1 MKKRNTLA
9 SIAMGVALA
18 LPSVSLNA
26 EPYLNLGFFPE
37 VPLYSSVLGD
47 SDELNTGIRIPQGSE
62 KEMLDKPIKELLP
75 YISLSKEIPVL
86 SLDIRS
92 NTVPDFIPLEKRAE
106 VRSNALETGIY
117 PSDKLFSASLIASG
131 RLKFPENKKPEYVG
145 RLELFVGS
153 PMIDDFLSDGNKLL
167 LNAGVNSNGSLN
179 FQEAGN
185 KSVYSLLEAFNEE
198 SRNFFGEVYVV
209 VKSPYSDQT
218 AIVKCGLDNLFDSQK
233 KIANFNL
240 STALELPPIFPDQGI
255 LGISKIIPYISAGI
269 KMPLDSQW
277 DKEFGEIGLK
287 LTGPSKKA
295 IMGYLHT
302 ELETNKG
309 FSTSSGLKFDL

>member
-1 MKKRNTLA
+1 MKKRNVLA

-47 SDELNTGIRIPQGSE
+47 SDELNTGISVSQGSE

-75 YISLSKEIPVL
+75 YISLSKEIPIL

-92 NTVPDFIPLEKRAE
+92 NTIPDFISLEKRAE

-117 PSDKLFSASLIASG
+117 PSDKIFSSSIIASG
-131 RLKFPENKKPEYVG
+131 RLKFPEGKDPEYTG
-145 RLELFVGS
+145 RLELFAGS

-167 LNAGVNSNGSLN
+167 LNAGVNSNGYLN

-185 KSVYSLLEAFNEE
+185 KSIYSLSDVFNEE
-198 SRNFFGEVYVV
+198 SRNFFGEVYIV
-209 VKSPYSDQT
+209 VKSPYSNQMV
-218 AIVKCGLDNLFDSQK
+218 IVKSGLDNLFDSLK
-233 KIANFNL
+233 KTANFNL
-240 STALELPPIFPDQGI
+240 STALEFPLIFSDKGL
-255 LGISKIIPYISAGI
+255 LGISKISPYISAGI
-269 KMPLDSQW
+269 KMALDSRW
-277 DKEFGEIGLK
+277 DSEFGEAGIK
-287 LTGPSKKA
+287 ISGPSGKA
-295 IMGYLHT
+295 ILGYLHT
-302 ELETNKG
+302 ELETGKG
-309 FSTSSGLKFDL
+309 FYTSSGLKFDL